1 MSFLVAVL
9 VVTWLA
15 IMVLA
20 LALAGLMRQV
30 RDLTAAVRSRGRS
43 PLMLRSDAI
52 PSLRST
58 DGTSRTVLLVVDDVC
73 TTCHLVAPEFTA
85 LARNAAGIEFRMLT
99 YAEGTRA
106 WLDGA
111 DIVVDVDD
119 EAYRRLNVPW
129 RPALVLVDADGTVL
143 EAKPV
148 GSIESLRR
156 TVEEYTR
163 KYQRLPTAVD
173 GGRRTAKDDVS

>member
-15 IMVLA
+15 IVVLA
-20 LALAGLMRQV
+20 LALAGLIRQV
-30 RDLTAAVRSRGRS
+30 RDLAAAVRSRGRS
-43 PLMLRSDAI
+43 PLALRSDAI

-58 DGTSRTVLLVVDDVC
+58 DGTSRTVLLVVDDAC
-73 TTCHLVAPEFTA
+73 TTCHLVAPEFIT
-85 LARNAAGIEFRMLT
+85 LASSAADTEFRVLT

-106 WLDGA
+106 WLDGT
-111 DIVVDVDD
+111 DIVVDVDE
-119 EAYRRLNVPW
+119 EAYRLLNVPW

-148 GSIESLRR
+148 GSIDSLRR

-163 KYQRLPTAVD
+163 NYQQLPAVD
-173 GGRRTAKDDVS
+173 DGRRTAKDGAP

>member
-1 MSFLVAVL
+1 MSFVVASL

-15 IMVLA
+15 IVVLA
-20 LALAGLMRQV
+20 LALAGVIRQV
-30 RDLTAAVRSRGRS
+30 RDLAHAVRSRGRS
-43 PLMLRSDAI
+43 PLVLRSEAI

-73 TTCHLVAPEFTA
+73 TTCRHVAPEFA
-85 LARNAAGIEFRMLT
+85 AMAKNAAGTQFRVLT

-111 DIVVDVDD
+111 EIVVNVDE

-129 RPALVLVDADGTVL
+129 RPALVLVDIDGTVL

-148 GSIESLRR
+148 GSVESLRR
-156 TVEEYTR
+156 TVEEYTH
-163 KYQRLPTAVD
+163 KYQRSPAVD
-173 GGRRTAKDDVS
+173 DGRLTTKEGAL

>member
-1 MSFLVAVL
+1 MSFLAAVL

-15 IMVLA
+15 IVVLA
-20 LALAGLMRQV
+20 LALAGVIRQV
-30 RDLTAAVRSRGRS
+30 RGLADAVRSPGRS
-43 PLMLRSDAI
+43 PVVLRSDAI
-52 PSLRST
+52 PNLRST

-73 TTCHLVAPEFTA
+73 ATCRLVAPEFTA
-85 LARNAAGIEFRMLT
+85 LARNAAGTEFRVLT

-111 DIVVDVDD
+111 EIVVDVDE

-129 RPALVLVDADGTVL
+129 RPALVFVDADGTVL

-156 TVEEYTR
+156 TVHEYTG
-163 KYQRLPTAVD
+163 KYRRLPTVD
-173 GGRRTAKDDVS
+173 NGRHTAKDGAL

>member
-15 IMVLA
+15 IVVLA

-30 RDLTAAVRSRGRS
+30 RDLAAAVRSRGRS
-43 PLMLRSDAI
+43 PLVLRSDAI

-73 TTCHLVAPEFTA
+73 TTCHLVAPEFAA
-85 LARNAAGIEFRMLT
+85 LARNAVGTQFRVLSYT
-99 YAEGTRA
+99 EGTRA

-111 DIVVDVDD
+111 DIVVDVDED
-119 EAYRRLNVPW
+119 AYRQLNVPW

-156 TVEEYTR
+156 TVDEYTR
-163 KYQRLPTAVD
+163 MYQRLPAVD
-173 GGRRTAKDDVS
+173 DGRRTAKDGAS

>member
-15 IMVLA
+15 IVVLT
-20 LALAGLMRQV
+20 LALAGLTRQV
-30 RDLTAAVRSRGRS
+30 RDLAAAVRSRGRS
-43 PLMLRSDAI
+43 PLAPQLDAI

-58 DGTSRTVLLVVDDVC
+58 DGTSRTVLLVIDDVC
-73 TTCHLVAPEFTA
+73 TTCRLVAPEFA
-85 LARNAAGIEFRMLT
+85 ILARHVTGQEFRVLT
-99 YAEGTRA
+99 YTEGARA
-106 WLDGA
+106 GLDGA
-111 DIVVDVDD
+111 DIVVDVDED
-119 EAYRRLNVPW
+119 TYRQLNLPW

-156 TVEEYTR
+156 TVVAYTR
-163 KYQRLPTAVD
+163 KYQRPPAVD
-173 GGRRTAKDDVS
+173 DGRHTAKDGAP